1 MNSQR
6 TNEPRRICDLI
17 SPALLQ
23 ALGPKTT
30 NNFAAPKNR
39 NTFKSKVEEVD
50 PVRSAERVPYSSSHK
65 LSSVDSAQ
73 DDNHKVAA
81 A

>member
-1 MNSQR
+1 MNTAR
-6 TNEPRRICDLI
+6 TNQTLKISDLI

-39 NTFKSKVEEVD
+39 NTFKTKVEEVD
-50 PVRSAERVPYSSSHK
+50 PVRSAERVPYSSSHQ
-65 LSSVDSAQ
+65 LSSMDSAQ
-73 DDNHKVAA
+73 DDKHNVAA